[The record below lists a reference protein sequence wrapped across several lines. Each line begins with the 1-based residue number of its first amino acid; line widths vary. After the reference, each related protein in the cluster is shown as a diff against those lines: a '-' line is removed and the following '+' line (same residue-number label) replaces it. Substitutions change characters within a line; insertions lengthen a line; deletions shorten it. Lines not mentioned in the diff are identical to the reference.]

1 MLSTY
6 IQKTNNMRP
15 GAEVIIDSFLQSLTR
30 YANKAI
36 SIRAPVQKYQVKVP
50 AMARWLGPTYSVA
63 MMKRHTMEPPEKV
76 NNSVSR
82 VGVVCQQAL

>member
-1 MLSTY
+1 
-6 IQKTNNMRP
+6 MRP